1 MSTTAVKASPTARR
15 MAQELGVDLA
25 TVTGSGPGGRI
36 VKEDVEAAAG
46 RAAPASE
53 TGRSATAP
61 GSAPAPAAQAGPA
74 PSALAAGATSPAPAD
89 TAVTV
94 HPLSSTQKVVARR
107 MTQSRSTV
115 PEFELTM
122 EVDME
127 RAVALRAALKD
138 AARESDVVPSFND
151 MVVRAAALALRRH
164 PRANGTFADTGLQL
178 HDRINVGV
186 AVAAQDALLVPVV
199 ADADIASL
207 GAIARRT
214 RELAARARDGRL
226 TPAEIDGGTFTVSN
240 LGMFG
245 VRSFSAV
252 INVPQAAILAVGALE
267 RRPVADGDAIVVR
280 HRMDLTLCGDH
291 RILYGADAAAFLAD
305 LRANLERPE
314 RLV

>member
-164 PRANGTFADTGLQL
+164 PRANGTFADAGLQL

-267 RRPVADGDAIVVR
+267 RRPVADGDAIVAR